1 MKKVVLFTM
10 FACMCIAGFAQQ
22 MITSTKN
29 TVKLDNS
36 AAVSFSQG
44 STYIYQITNTNLQIY
59 KTEGSLKVADFF
71 DAIGP
76 TGGEPNCEPSG
87 EIDLSFNMVYTTEG
101 FAVKIT
107 SKTIDGDGLF
117 LLKKAKI
124 EVVEDDSKLNVNIK
138 VENGRKAKVK
148 TFEVLVS

>member
-1 MKKVVLFTM
+1 
-10 FACMCIAGFAQQ
+10 
-22 MITSTKN
+22 
-29 TVKLDNS
+29 
-36 AAVSFSQG
+36 
-44 STYIYQITNTNLQIY
+44 
-59 KTEGSLKVADFF
+59 
-71 DAIGP
+71 
-76 TGGEPNCEPSG
+76 
-87 EIDLSFNMVYTTEG
+87 MVYTTEG